1 MINYL
6 KISISITVLM
16 IVLLIAQ
23 IAIVCLKKKN
33 YLSYSEAKDT
43 YLKYIVEVIE
53 GNIACINL
61 KKYVGK
67 SSIFHLNNN
76 EYDLLLLNDDFVRDY
91 NLDRNIVD
99 ACLIIMLPYIKCE
112 ILQSFIT
119 KTVKFLSF
127 VNFSIIV
134 GIVLLIKRL

>member
-1 MINYL
+1 MINCL
-6 KISISITVLM
+6 KVSIGITVLT

-23 IAIVCLKKKN
+23 ISIVCLKKKN
-33 YLSYSEAKDT
+33 YLNYSEAKDT

-53 GNIACINL
+53 GNIACISL

-76 EYDLLLLNDDFVRDY
+76 EYDLLLLNDDFIRDY

-119 KTVKFLSF
+119 KTIKFLSF